1 MKKYTIYIILNFLI
15 FNVYAQ
21 NIDFSQFK
29 INKNEIKGKLILIN
43 ETHNISTNNLAYH
56 LTIKEL
62 TKEFTNSDTL
72 NIFIEQPCSLATM
85 FNKILQNAEDTL
97 RKTKWNGFPQ
107 NKLPT
112 NAWLDSLRS
121 LKKNIRFIGVDFE
134 YDEGKRIKSYKYF
147 FVTLR
152 DEFAKASLP
161 TKELGDYIQKINDK
175 SIRDKDIE
183 ELKVFLKSI
192 ALKTKSIADA
202 LFILEAKHQVF
213 GYRDKNNYER
223 FKQIIERSI
232 DVRNQHNLLIYGGNH
247 INPSRPNSLL
257 KNLFTLFDKD
267 KESPFF
273 GNTLLIANYYFDCIS
288 YGFYWSKEPSKY
300 NGGLYGGKGDEM
312 IMTELKKKDWKSGL
326 FVIKNDLT
334 LPLQSFNKILYF
346 VVHQE

>member
-1 MKKYTIYIILNFLI
+1 MKKYTICIFLNLLILNI
-15 FNVYAQ
+15 YSQNV
-21 NIDFSQFK
+21 DFSQFK
-29 INKNEIKGKLILIN
+29 INKNDIKGKLVLIN
-43 ETHNISTNNLAYH
+43 EVHNVPTNSLAYY
-56 LTIKEL
+56 LIIKEL
-62 TKEFTNSDTL
+62 TKNLTDLDTL
-72 NIFIEQPCSLATM
+72 NVFTERPYSSGLIL
-85 FNKILQNAEDTL
+85 NKILQHDSL
-97 RKTKWNGFPQ
+97 SQKIKLSDFPQ
-107 NKLPT
+107 NKLPQ
-112 NAWLDSLRS
+112 NAWLDSLLN

-147 FVTLR
+147 FETLR
-152 DEFAKASLP
+152 DEFAKSHLSS
-161 TKELGDYIQKINDK
+161 KELDDYIQKINDK

-223 FKQIIERSI
+223 FKEIVERSI

-267 KESPFF
+267 KESPFI

-288 YGFYWSKEPSKY
+288 YGFYWSKEPS
-300 NGGLYGGKGDEM
+300 NFSGGIYGGKGDE
-312 IMTELKKKDWKSGL
+312 IVITELKKKDWKSGL

-334 LPLQSFNKILYF
+334 LPLQSFDKILCF
-346 VVHQE
+346 IIHQE